1 MEKRTLIIDT
11 IERKTSRLGIKLIIV
26 NGQFVTIDSGE
37 KVGER
42 KEYFFV
48 NESKKQICFTS
59 DKEAT
64 QL

>member
-1 MEKRTLIIDT
+1 MIDT

-48 NESKKQICFTS
+48 NKSKKQICFTS